1 MLFFKTCLFITHE
14 KISQKSTK
22 TKIKN
27 NKRKIIAPTWNGEFE
42 LHDSSC
48 SLSDIKDYIG
58 YITKT
63 MKHYPPILLFI
74 FPSTGKIKDAYKLEP
89 FTEYLRLGTTL

>member
-1 MLFFKTCLFITHE
+1 MLLFKICLFIRRE
-14 KISQKSTK
+14 KISEKSKK
-22 TKIKN
+22 TKRKN
-27 NKRKIIAPTWNGEFE
+27 IKRKIIAPTWNDEFE